1 MGRNQESSIFPQ
13 RFPFRFLL
21 ISANA
26 IHAAGVQHQTQS
38 SLLGR
43 CKILPTTEAEMAEQE
58 S

>member
-1 MGRNQESSIFPQ
+1 MGSNQESSTFPQ
-13 RFPFRFLL
+13 CFPFHFLF

-26 IHAAGVQHQTQS
+26 IHVAGVQHQTHC

-43 CKILPTTEAEMAEQE
+43 CKILLTKEAAMAEQE